1 MRATGYAPAPVA
13 LSPKTLLI
21 ALPAITVLFF
31 AFALLMVGPG
41 GRVPAARIYGGPT
54 ERAEILAWRVLVFE
68 RVGGVDHV
76 IPNARLHVEV
86 ELPSGRVI
94 GWGGTTAADGLADV
108 ELSVG
113 RHEARE
119 KLLATVIWQSP
130 NGPRT
135 LLQAPLNLSVSTWRR
150 IQRVRG
156 GASTQKHGD
165 LTLSVSPR
173 DGVLAV
179 PFETELLLSV
189 DQAGVAASGVS
200 LHVSGEGVTFP
211 KGATLRSDEQGR
223 ARVLVRPSF
232 HQISLN
238 IEADKPP
245 HLKGHYN
252 GVLPVVPGAIS
263 VSWRRQGSE
272 QELTFRSPVPRD
284 RVYFS
289 VVSREL
295 RLLGGSVALKTA
307 PDGSAFGTVRR
318 RIPDLAPVWVVTS
331 GDFDLQ
337 SFATVGWPMYQAA
350 GDPHLVPRAT
360 LDTPDFPLAD
370 GLPAALRL
378 EEKRQRHA
386 HFVAALAA
394 LLGLGVS
401 AWLLVYVYRGSRS
414 PAFDLAMQQL
424 SGTPPGNVAPT
435 FSAGALWAIVGVF
448 LAALGFA
455 LLALFA
461 LFQR

>member
-1 MRATGYAPAPVA
+1 M
-13 LSPKTLLI
+13 
-21 ALPAITVLFF
+21 
-31 AFALLMVGPG
+31 
-41 GRVPAARIYGGPT
+41 PAARIYGGPT
-54 ERAEILAWRVLVFE
+54 ERAELLAWRVLVFE
-68 RVGGVDHV
+68 RAGGVDHV

-113 RHEARE
+113 THGENE
-119 KLLATVIWQSP
+119 KLLATVTWQSP
-130 NGPRT
+130 KGPRM

-150 IQRVRG
+150 TQRLRG
-156 GASTQKHGD
+156 GASTQTHGD
-165 LTLSVSPR
+165 FSISVAPR

-179 PFETELLLSV
+179 PFETELLLSI
-189 DQAGVAASGVS
+189 DQAGVAASGVN
-200 LHVSGEGVTFP
+200 LHLSGEGLTFP
-211 KGATLRSDEQGR
+211 KGATLISDERGH
-223 ARVLVRPSF
+223 ARVLVRPTF

-238 IEADKPP
+238 IEADKAPE
-245 HLKGHYN
+245 LKGHYN

-263 VSWRRQGSE
+263 VSWRRQGGE

-284 RVYFS
+284 RVYYS
-289 VVSREL
+289 VVSRDL
-295 RLLGGSVALKTA
+295 RLLGGSVALKSA
-307 PDGSAFGTVRR
+307 PDGSALGTVRS
-318 RIPDLAPVWVVTS
+318 RIPDVAPLWVVAS

-337 SFATVGWPMYQAA
+337 SFATVGWPMYPIADA
-350 GDPHLVPRAT
+350 PGLVPLAT
-360 LDTPDFPLAD
+360 LDTPDLPLAD

-386 HFVAALAA
+386 HLVAALAA
-394 LLGLGVS
+394 LFGLGVS

-414 PAFDLAMQQL
+414 PAFDLAMQRL
-424 SGTPPGNVAPT
+424 SEAPPGSQAPA
-435 FSAGALWAIVGVF
+435 FGGGALWATVGVF

-461 LFQR
+461 LLQR

>member
-1 MRATGYAPAPVA
+1 M
-13 LSPKTLLI
+13 
-21 ALPAITVLFF
+21 
-31 AFALLMVGPG
+31 
-41 GRVPAARIYGGPT
+41 PAARIYGGPT
-54 ERAEILAWRVLVFE
+54 EQAEVLAWRVLVFE
-68 RVGGVDHV
+68 RAGGVDHV

-108 ELSVG
+108 QLPVG
-113 RHEARE
+113 THGERE
-119 KLLATVIWQSP
+119 KLLARVTWQSP
-130 NGPRT
+130 NGPRM
-135 LLQAPLNLSVSTWRR
+135 LLQAPLNLSVRDWRR
-150 IQRVRG
+150 TQRVRG
-156 GASTQKHGD
+156 GASTQKRGD
-165 LTLSVSPR
+165 FSISVAPR

-189 DQAGVAASGVS
+189 GQAGVAAGGVN
-200 LHVSGEGVTFP
+200 LHLSGEGLTFP
-211 KGATLRSDEQGR
+211 NGVTLISDEQGR
-223 ARVLVRPSF
+223 ARVLVRPTF

-238 IEADKPP
+238 IEAEKPP
-245 HLKGHYN
+245 ELKGHYN

-263 VSWRRQGSE
+263 VSWHRQGSE
-272 QELTFRSPVPRD
+272 RELTFRSPVPRD
-284 RVYFS
+284 RVYYS

-307 PDGSAFGTVRR
+307 PDGSAFGSVRS
-318 RIPDLAPVWVVTS
+318 RIPDGAPVWVVAS
-331 GDFDLQ
+331 DDFDLQ
-337 SFATVGWPMYQAA
+337 SFATVGWPMYPTTEGQN
-350 GDPHLVPRAT
+350 LVPLAT
-360 LDTPDFPLAD
+360 LDTPDLPLAD

-401 AWLLVYVYRGSRS
+401 AWLLVHVYRGSRS
-414 PAFDLAMQQL
+414 PAFDLAMQRL
-424 SGTPPGNVAPT
+424 SEAPPGSVAPA
-435 FSAGALWAIVGVF
+435 FSGGALWATVGVF

-461 LFQR
+461 LLQR